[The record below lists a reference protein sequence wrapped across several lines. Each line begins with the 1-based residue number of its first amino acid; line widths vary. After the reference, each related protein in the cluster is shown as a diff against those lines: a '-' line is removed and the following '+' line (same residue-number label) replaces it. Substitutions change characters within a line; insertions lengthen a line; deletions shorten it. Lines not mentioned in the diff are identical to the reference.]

1 MVVTGKTLSLSNTV
15 ERAWGNYRTSLK
27 RTPLLTKSITS
38 FVGFGVGD
46 IIAQL
51 ASGQKRYDLK
61 RTARL
66 AIFGGCLAG
75 PIAHHWFCALDQ
87 RIMAHNPKHPVAIIT
102 KATLDQIFMAP
113 LGNVIFYA
121 SMCTMRGVP
130 QETGAEIKEK
140 LVPTVLSS
148 YKLWP
153 AAHLI
158 NFALIPSHMRVLY
171 INIVSI
177 LWAGMLSTISN
188 QRGPKGD
195 VKDVAAVVACTS

>member
-1 MVVTGKTLSLSNTV
+1 MVVTGKTLSLSTTAGQ
-15 ERAWGNYRTSLK
+15 AWSHYRSSLK
-27 RTPLLTKSITS
+27 RAPLLTKSITS

-46 IIAQL
+46 IIAQV
-51 ASGQKRYDLK
+51 ACGGGKKKFDLK
-61 RTARL
+61 RTAHL
-66 AIFGGCLAG
+66 AIFGGALAG
-75 PIAHHWFCALDQ
+75 PIAHYWFCALDQ

-102 KATLDQIFMAP
+102 KATLDQIIMAP
-113 LGNVIFYA
+113 LGNCIFYTA
-121 SMCTMRGVP
+121 MCTMRGVP
-130 QETGAEIKEK
+130 GQSMAEIEEK

-177 LWAGMLSTISN
+177 FWAGMLSTISN
-188 QRGPKGD
+188 RKPAQEN
-195 VKDVAAVVACTS
+195 VKEMATCTI